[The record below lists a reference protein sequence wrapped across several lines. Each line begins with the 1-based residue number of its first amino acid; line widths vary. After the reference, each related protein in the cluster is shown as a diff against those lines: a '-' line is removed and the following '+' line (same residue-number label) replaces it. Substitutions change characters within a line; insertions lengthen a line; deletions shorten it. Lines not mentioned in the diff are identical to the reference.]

1 MKLWRALALT
11 VLLAAGAALVW
22 FAGSTAWSAWRERQA
37 LGAWSALGVPLPD
50 AAAPLPKKETNA
62 AARALEKVA
71 LPLGIDLRTR
81 AEAQAAEPET
91 PPSDKE
97 LSKTDWGRARG
108 LLTKW
113 ATEQAE
119 RPEANV
125 QAPPAEVAAWI
136 TGHAAELDTIENALV
151 GGPAPEWAEDQ
162 SLLFAAPAPSMAGHM
177 QLHIVLL
184 GRALARAAGGDT
196 PGAEHALLA
205 SWNLA
210 APERRR
216 VDVPS
221 RSIAWI
227 ATHLEM
233 GVLRKLPVGAEPWR
247 ARLAGWDAHEAVKR
261 SWANEAW
268 TTWQAARGRQEA
280 GDVAGAPQSPLARI
294 VGGPGRRLE
303 AAAFLDGWRAMT
315 EAAVKSPVSDGDG
328 ASLTDA
334 FRAGMGRWAAAA
346 PPIPGLGAAWKRAD
360 RLALEAELTNKV
372 FDIRA
377 KRDPSGAWPAS
388 IPGIEAS
395 KAENVKWTYAVTA
408 EGRASVATNR
418 VLNWPDRGSSILG
431 WVSEAPAAKKA
442 PAPKRR

>member
-22 FAGSTAWSAWRERQA
+22 FAGSTVWAARREQQA
-37 LGAWSALGVPLPD
+37 LGAWSALGVSLPQ
-50 AAAPLPKKETNA
+50 AAAPFPKKETNA

-81 AEAQAAEPET
+81 ADAAAAEPEN

-97 LSKTDWGRARG
+97 LAKTEWGRTRG
-108 LLTKW
+108 PLTKW
-113 ATEQAE
+113 TTDQAE

-125 QAPPAEVAAWI
+125 PAPPTEVAAWLA
-136 TGHAAELDTIENALV
+136 GHAPELDTIENALV
-151 GGPAPEWAEDQ
+151 AGPAPEWAEDQ
-162 SLLFAAPAPSMAGHM
+162 SLLFAAPTPSVAGHM
-177 QLHIVLL
+177 QLHMVLL

-196 PGAEHALLA
+196 AGAERALLA

-210 APERRR
+210 APERARI
-216 VDVPS
+216 DVPS

-233 GVLRKLPVGAEPWR
+233 GVLRKLPVNAEPWR
-247 ARLAGWDAHEAVKR
+247 VRIAGWDAREAVKR

-268 TTWQAARGRQEA
+268 TAWQAARRRQES
-280 GDVAGAPQSPLARI
+280 GVSSGAPQGPLARI
-294 VGGPGRRLE
+294 VEGPGRRLQ

-315 EAAVKSPVSDGDG
+315 EAAVRSPVSDGDG
-328 ASLTDA
+328 ANLADA
-334 FRAGMGRWAAAA
+334 FRKGMGRWAAAA
-346 PPIPGLGAAWKRAD
+346 PPIPNIGAAWKRAD
-360 RLALEAELTNKV
+360 RLVLEAELTNKV

-388 IPGIEAS
+388 IPGIETS
-395 KAENVKWTYAVTA
+395 KAENVRWTYAVTP
-408 EGRASVATNR
+408 EGRASMATNR
-418 VLNWPDRGSSILG
+418 ALVWPDRATSILG
-431 WVSEAPAAKKA
+431 WVSEPPAAKKA

>member
-1 MKLWRALALT
+1 MKLWKALALT

-22 FAGSTAWSAWRERQA
+22 FAGSTAWAARREQQA
-37 LGAWSALGVPLPD
+37 LGAWSTLGVPLPET
-50 AAAPLPKKETNA
+50 AASSPKKETNP

-71 LPLGIDLRTR
+71 LPLGIDLRTQ
-81 AEAQAAEPET
+81 ADAAAAEPDN

-97 LSKTDWGRARG
+97 LTKTEWGRTRG
-108 LLTKW
+108 PLTKW
-113 ATEQAE
+113 ATDQAE

-125 QAPPAEVAAWI
+125 QAPPAEVAAWLA
-136 TGHAAELDTIENALV
+136 GHAAELDTIENALV
-151 GGPAPEWAEDQ
+151 AGPAPEWAEDQ

-177 QLHIVLL
+177 QLHMVLL

-196 PGAEHALLA
+196 AGAEHALLA

-210 APERRR
+210 APERQR

-233 GVLRKLPVGAEPWR
+233 GVLRKLPVNAEPWR
-247 ARLAGWDAHEAVKR
+247 ARLAGWDAREAVKR

-268 TTWQAARGRQEA
+268 TTWQAARRRRDA
-280 GDVAGAPQSPLARI
+280 GVSSGAPRGSLARI
-294 VGGPGRRLE
+294 VAGPGRRLE
-303 AAAFLDGWRAMT
+303 AAAFLDGWRGMT

-328 ASLTDA
+328 AKLADA

-346 PPIPGLGAAWKRAD
+346 PPVPGLANAWKRAD
-360 RLALEAELTNKV
+360 RLVLEAELTNKV

-377 KRDPSGAWPAS
+377 KRDPSGAWPVS

-408 EGRASVATNR
+408 EGRASVATTR
-418 VLNWPDRGSSILG
+418 ALTWPDRATSILG
-431 WVSEAPAAKKA
+431 WVSEPPAAKKA
-442 PAPKRR
+442 LAPKKK